1 MSHSTH
7 ILLSQKKKQK
17 FFPTCC
23 SNTLFYT
30 NGQTLRVN
38 ENRLESN
45 SEWQRK
51 SPPDYNLV

>member
-1 MSHSTH
+1 MSHSTY

-23 SNTLFYT
+23 SNTLLYT

-38 ENRLESN
+38 ENRDLNQIQSDKE
-45 SEWQRK
+45 
-51 SPPDYNLV
+51 NLHQTTT

>member
-1 MSHSTH
+1 MSHSTY

-38 ENRLESN
+38 ENRDLNQIQSDKE
-45 SEWQRK
+45 
-51 SPPDYNLV
+51 NLPQTTT